1 MPDAARI
8 MARIILKLNK
18 GGDYEKGY
26 YTDKL
31 FRQFKD
37 LMTRKDL
44 DIDKSHLNSNIFF
57 CLDYNELKSNTKR
70 LEHVETLTEVLRQ
83 LLGNPVLPTDTEILQ
98 IYGRVR

>member
-37 LMTRKDL
+37 LMTRKYLMMNDTQSL
-44 DIDKSHLNSNIFF
+44 IFF
-57 CLDYNELKSNTKR
+57 LLDYDVLKSNAKR
-70 LEHVETLTEVLRQ
+70 LEHVEALTEVLRQ
-83 LLGNPVLPTDTEILQ
+83 LLGNDTLPTDTEILQ
-98 IYGRVR
+98 IYGRVC

>member
-1 MPDAARI
+1 

-37 LMTRKDL
+37 LMARKEL
-44 DIDKSHLNSNIFF
+44 KKEMIVAEIFINF
-57 CLDYNELKSNTKR
+57 LLDYDELKSNAKR

-83 LLGNPVLPTDTEILQ
+83 LLGNAVLPTDIEILQ
-98 IYGRVR
+98 IYGRVCC